1 MSPEVVTATLASQS
15 IEIYQLRMQL
25 MSAGETIKELSKALE
40 QKSSTDDPRG
50 QIQRDTPSDQI
61 AP

>member
-40 QKSSTDDPRG
+40 KKGYTDELRG
-50 QIQRDTPSDQI
+50 EIQRDLPSDQI
-61 AP
+61 TP